1 MNSNK
6 VDSDSLMQHTA
17 SPMTSSGNEDFKQD
31 HTTRASTE
39 QPQARSPPMA
49 QFRCCIH
56 QLQCPQITPSV
67 KITTTT
73 KKVWQI
79 DVLLPSVRDNKCVER
94 LFTSVILFHFM
105 LCSYVCMYAFNLFIC
120 KILILFTRVHS
131 IYQNCLEDNYIFSKK
146 KEKDHHSWQQEM
158 FFLCPI
164 SAYFNT
170 FWRIIHIQHW
180 KLK

>member
-67 KITTTT
+67 NITTTT

-105 LCSYVCMYAFNLFIC
+105 LSIYVCMYAFYLFIF

-146 KEKDHHSWQQEM
+146 KRKRPSFM
-158 FFLCPI
+158 TTRNVFFMPSI
-164 SAYFNT
+164 SIF
-170 FWRIIHIQHW
+170 
-180 KLK
+180 